1 MQQAEFPI
9 LMETKAHEKQITI
22 SDLLRPGEKPANPVK
37 SALRTNPARKVSIA
51 RKKFKPTKKE
61 SSAKN
66 LSVEE
71 KQHSDFESDSDS
83 SQSSQ
88 ATFN

>member
-51 RKKFKPTKKE
+51 RKKFKPT
-61 SSAKN
+61 
-66 LSVEE
+66 
-71 KQHSDFESDSDS
+71 
-83 SQSSQ
+83 
-88 ATFN
+88 